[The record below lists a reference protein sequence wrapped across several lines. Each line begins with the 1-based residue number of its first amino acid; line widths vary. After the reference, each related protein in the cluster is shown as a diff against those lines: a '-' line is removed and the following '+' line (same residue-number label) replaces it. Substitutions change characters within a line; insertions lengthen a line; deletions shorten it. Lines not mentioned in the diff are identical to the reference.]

1 MPLSIRELNHVMI
14 RVSDLAASMRFYGE
28 TLGLRALPRP
38 AFDFPGAWFAL
49 GQQELH
55 LVADPKPPSGP
66 KGHHHFAIWVEDHA
80 AAHRDLMDKGWPH
93 LRGPQLRP
101 DGVAQLFVTD
111 PDGYVLELM
120 SAPPG
125 K

>member
-1 MPLSIRELNHVMI
+1 MPLSIRELLRVMI
-14 RVSDLAASMRFYGE
+14 RVADLAASVRFYGE
-28 TLGLRALPRP
+28 ILGLRALPRP

-55 LVADPKPPSGP
+55 LVADPKPPPGP

-80 AAHRDLMDKGWPH
+80 AAHRDLVHKGWPH

-101 DGVAQLFVTD
+101 DGV
-111 PDGYVLELM
+111 
-120 SAPPG
+120 
-125 K
+125 